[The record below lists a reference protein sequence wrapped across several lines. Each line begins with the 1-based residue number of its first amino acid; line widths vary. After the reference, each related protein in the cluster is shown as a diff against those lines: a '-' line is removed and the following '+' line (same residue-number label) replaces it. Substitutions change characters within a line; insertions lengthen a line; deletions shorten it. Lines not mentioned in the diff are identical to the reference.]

1 MNAQPADAAATP
13 QAASLTLEQIINERP
28 LSKLQIRVIV
38 LCSCIVF
45 IDGYDLQAMAL
56 AVPTLS
62 DLWGLK
68 PAGFSWALAASMLG
82 MALGSVFLAPLGDR
96 FGRKPAIIAG
106 LVLMGASSLALM
118 TSTETSHLAFWRC
131 WVGIGLGI
139 CHGNATALT
148 AEYAPLRRRAMLM
161 TLMGCNVGFGAL
173 VAGFI
178 APWLIQHHGWQGVF
192 VIGGVAPIVLASVL
206 VFAVP
211 ESLQLLFARQPG
223 GVQLATI
230 LKRMAPDVDPRRL
243 VASMRSVPINSVFA
257 LLKPP
262 LRERTLRLWLIYG
275 FNAFLLYLLISWLP
289 VFLNGAGWSK
299 PDALRGIIM
308 LQMGGIAGA
317 LLLSWVVDRGFAV
330 PGLVFAYLVSAAAA
344 LLFIVLPPMGALWP
358 VLIMVL
364 GGGISGAMFAL
375 MAIGAIFYPPTIRAT
390 GFSWTAAVA
399 RIGAVLGPLTGG
411 WVLDAGIA
419 STKIIA
425 LLAIPAA
432 LSAIIALTLR
442 TVLRKAQ
449 QEELLT

>member
-1 MNAQPADAAATP
+1 MKASPAAPT
-13 QAASLTLEQIINERP
+13 AASLTLEQVINERP
-28 LSKLQIRVIV
+28 LSILQMRVIV
-38 LCSCIVF
+38 LCSLVVF

-62 DLWGLK
+62 ELWSLE
-68 PAGFSWALAASMLG
+68 PASFGWALAASMLG

-96 FGRKPAIIAG
+96 FGRKPAIVAG
-106 LVLMGASSLALM
+106 LMLMGVSSLAVM

-161 TLMGCNVGFGAL
+161 TLMGCNVAFGAL

-192 VIGGVAPIVLASVL
+192 VIGGVVPIVLAL
-206 VFAVP
+206 ALMFAMP

-223 GVQLATI
+223 GVKLATI

-243 VASMRSVPINSVFA
+243 VASARSAPIDSVFA

-289 VFLNGAGWSK
+289 VFLNGAGWSR

-317 LLLSWVVDRGFAV
+317 LLLSWVVDKGRAV
-330 PGLVFAYLVSAAAA
+330 HALIFAYLLGAGTA

-358 VLIMVL
+358 ILIVVL
-364 GGGISGAMFAL
+364 GGSISGAMFAL

-411 WVLDAGIA
+411 WVLGAGIA
-419 STKIIA
+419 PTKIIA
-425 LLAIPAA
+425 LLAIPAL

-442 TVLRKAQ
+442 RVLREAQ
-449 QEELLT
+449 QEQI